1 MVLDIWENVHLPLRP
16 LFVFTFG
23 RIPLTTISVSVG
35 DSHKGSLNNQGKP
48 A

>member
-1 MVLDIWENVHLPLRP
+1 MPQFVETLESLRWM
-16 LFVFTFG
+16 LVVMYLCIVG
-23 RIPLTTISVSVG
+23 GVG